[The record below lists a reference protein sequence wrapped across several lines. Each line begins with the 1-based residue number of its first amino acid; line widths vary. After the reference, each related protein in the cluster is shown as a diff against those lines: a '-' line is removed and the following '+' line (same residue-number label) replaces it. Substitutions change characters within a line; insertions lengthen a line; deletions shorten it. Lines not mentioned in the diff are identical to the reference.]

1 MLMALDKKTFQPA
14 EAERRIK
21 KGLEALSQEN
31 PQVIGQSFAIE
42 IIPYEDLW
50 EMLQEVRR

>member
-14 EAERRIK
+14 EADRRIK
-21 KGLEALSQEN
+21 KGLEALSEEN

-50 EMLQEVRR
+50 EMLREVRR